1 MIDINSKLHPSWF
14 IKLKQ
19 EFNKPYFKKLLIFLN
34 KQIRTEKVY
43 PEIENLF
50 QAFNETA
57 FENVKVVILGQ
68 DPYHGFRQAHGLSF
82 SVRQGIKIPPSL
94 RNIFIELKSDLNV
107 DLPES
112 GHLLKWSKEGVLL
125 LNSVLTV
132 KENTPGSHQKKG
144 WEKLTDEA
152 IKSLSK
158 EREHI
163 VFILWGRY
171 AQEKES
177 LIDAKKHFI
186 IKSPHPSP
194 FSAHKGFFGSKPFSQ
209 SNDFL
214 QSFGISPVN
223 WSLVN
228 Q

>member
-34 KQIRTEKVY
+34 EQIRTEKVY

-82 SVRQGIKIPPSL
+82 SVRKGIKIPPSL

>member
-34 KQIRTEKVY
+34 EQIRTEKVY

>member
-1 MIDINSKLHPSWF
+1 MVKRRSSF
-14 IKLKQ
+14 IKLCTNCKR
-19 EFNKPYFKKLLIFLN
+19 EYSWKP
-34 KQIRTEKVY
+34 
-43 PEIENLF
+43 P
-50 QAFNETA
+50 
-57 FENVKVVILGQ
+57 
-68 DPYHGFRQAHGLSF
+68 
-82 SVRQGIKIPPSL
+82 
-94 RNIFIELKSDLNV
+94 
-107 DLPES
+107 
-112 GHLLKWSKEGVLL
+112 
-125 LNSVLTV
+125 
-132 KENTPGSHQKKG
+132 KKG

-177 LIDAKKHFI
+177 LIDTKKHFI

-194 FSAHKGFFGSKPFSQ
+194 FSAHKGFFGSKPFSK

>member
-34 KQIRTEKVY
+34 EQIRTEKVY

-132 KENTPGSHQKKG
+132 KKNTPGSHQKKG

>member
-34 KQIRTEKVY
+34 EQIRTEKVY

-158 EREHI
+158 KREHI